1 MNSHLLPLLAA
12 SLILVTGAPAQP
24 PPPENQLPL
33 PASQLPLPAN
43 QPPLPPSPLPL
54 PPDQLP
60 LPANQLP
67 LPMNPVPLPANQLPL
82 PPSPL
87 PLPPD
92 QLPLPTNQL
101 PLPMNPVPLP
111 AGQLPLPT
119 NQLPL
124 PADQQRLPAIQ
135 LPLPSNQPP
144 LPADQSL
151 PPLPMA
157 SGAPT
162 PTQSILITQE
172 GGSPAGISVTTNA
185 NNRNLISINFERAP
199 LTEVVRAFTLISG
212 ANIVLGTNDH
222 ELVTLSM
229 RDVEWEPALNAI
241 LDSTGKTL
249 VMKSPGIYV
258 VTNKSDPAAEPVTVE
273 IVQLKYIMATTLLP
287 SVEKMLVGTNT
298 SVGVIAS
305 ANALIIK
312 ATPNNLADIRKTIEQ
327 VDQPRQQ
334 VFIEAKFVELNDEA
348 IKDIGIDWQSLSG
361 VTLGAGSLAANLT
374 QTRTST
380 QSRDANSA
388 QYDGRT
394 HSDGTVKFGA
404 DGSGLTPEGPTTLP
418 TAPVS
423 ANSKVSPV
431 SGTIA
436 GTAGRASVDT
446 IVQGKT
452 VDLAVQDASS
462 LVASDVRTAILS
474 ASDFSVVLS
483 ALKQNTG
490 VQIISNPRLLVASGQ
505 QATIHVGEDRPYA
518 KKATTQ
524 QGTGG
529 TSTQSEIDQI
539 KTGVEMTVTPT
550 VNQTNNVTLRIKPRL
565 SRVTDTVTIDGNA
578 VPVLTTR
585 DVDSEF
591 NVESGRTV
599 AIGGLTTASDQQRVT
614 KIPLLGD
621 LPIIGKYLFS
631 HTHSDKL
638 QDEVII
644 FVSVS
649 VARAECIR
657 DNDGIPS
664 GGLLIHRYQLKEKAD
679 ALEAEQAL
687 DAERK
692 RIDDAQKKAAA
703 PGRRALF
710 E

>member
-12 SLILVTGAPAQP
+12 GLVLAVGVPAEP
-24 PPPENQLPL
+24 
-33 PASQLPLPAN
+33 
-43 QPPLPPSPLPL
+43 
-54 PPDQLP
+54 P

-67 LPMNPVPLPANQLPL
+67 LPANQLLLPPNQPPLPANQLPL
-82 PPSPL
+82 SAS
-87 PLPPD
+87 
-92 QLPLPTNQL
+92 QL
-101 PLPMNPVPLP
+101 PLP
-111 AGQLPLPT
+111 AGQLPLPADVA
-119 NQLPL
+119 Q
-124 PADQQRLPAIQ
+124 PAAPAV
-135 LPLPSNQPP
+135 LVPP
-144 LPADQSL
+144 V
-151 PPLPMA
+151 PMA
-157 SGAPT
+157 PEVTVTSGAPA

-172 GGSPAGISVTTNA
+172 GGGPAGITVTTNA
-185 NNRNLISINFERAP
+185 NHRNLISINFERAP

-222 ELVTLSM
+222 EVVTLSM

-249 VMKSPGIYV
+249 VMKTPGIYV
-258 VTNKSDPAAEPVTVE
+258 VANKSDPTAEPVTVE
-273 IVQLKYIMATTLLP
+273 IVQLKYIMASTILP

-298 SVGVIAS
+298 SVGVIAT

-312 ATPNNLADIRKTIEQ
+312 ATPTNIADIRKTIEQ

-348 IKDIGIDWQSLSG
+348 IKDIGIDWQSMSG

-380 QSRDANSA
+380 QSRDANSGQSDA
-388 QYDGRT
+388 RT
-394 HSDGTVKFGA
+394 HLDGTVKFGA
-404 DGSGLTPEGPTTLP
+404 DGSSLTPEGPTTLP
-418 TAPVS
+418 TAPIS

-431 SGTIA
+431 TGTIA
-436 GTAGRASVDT
+436 GSAGRSVVDT
-446 IVQGKT
+446 IAQGKT

-462 LVASDVRTAILS
+462 LLVNDVRTAILS
-474 ASDFSVVLS
+474 ASDFKVVLS
-483 ALKQNTG
+483 ALKQNIG
-490 VQIISNPRLLVASGQ
+490 VAIISNPRLLVASGQ

-539 KTGVEMTVTPT
+539 KTGVELIVTPT
-550 VNQTNNVTLRIKPRL
+550 VNQTSNVTLRIKPRL
-565 SRVTDTVTIDGNA
+565 SRVTGVVTIDGND
-578 VPVLTTR
+578 VPILTTR

-599 AIGGLTTASDQQRVT
+599 AIGGLTTASDQQTVT
-614 KIPLLGD
+614 KIPFLGD
-621 LPIIGKYLFS
+621 LPIVGKYLFS
-631 HTHSDKL
+631 HTHTDKI

-644 FVSVS
+644 FVSVG
-649 VARAECIR
+649 VARAECIQ

-664 GGLLIHRYQLKEKAD
+664 GGQLIHRYQLKEKAD
-679 ALEAEQAL
+679 ALEAQQAL
-687 DAERK
+687 AAQK
-692 RIDDAQKKAAA
+692 KLLDDAQKKAAA